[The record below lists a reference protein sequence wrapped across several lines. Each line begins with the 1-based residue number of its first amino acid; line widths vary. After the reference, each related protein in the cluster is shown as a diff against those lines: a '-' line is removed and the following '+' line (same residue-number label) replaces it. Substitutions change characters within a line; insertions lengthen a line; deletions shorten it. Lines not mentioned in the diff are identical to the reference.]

1 MKALKYINKYFLK
14 YKWRFLAGLF
24 ITVLSKLLA
33 LQVPRIIGG
42 SLNAVEDYQSGKIIE
57 LDTVK
62 ETLLFNILI
71 IIAVTI
77 IAGFLTFLMRQ
88 KIIVTSRLIE
98 FDFKKTKSIINT
110 NDYLLFFIKKI
121 ELEI

>member
-14 YKWRFLAGLF
+14 YKWRFLAGLL
-24 ITVLSKLLA
+24 ITVLSKLLD
-33 LQVPRIIGG
+33 LQVPRIIGN

-57 LDTVK
+57 LGTVK
-62 ETLLFNILI
+62 ETLLLNILI

-98 FDFKKTKSIINT
+98 FDLKN
-110 NDYLLFFIKKI
+110 
-121 ELEI
+121 EIYNQYQRLSHYFT